1 MFQYHISE
9 EDIRKF
15 LTPEEQIQ
23 FRKMAFKIKQG
34 KNEEIQK
41 TIVRLSNDN

>member
-15 LTPEEQIQ
+15 LTPEKQTQ
-23 FRKMAFKIKQG
+23 LRKMAFKIKQG

-41 TIVRLSNDN
+41 IIVRLSSNN